1 MRGLGINMLDKP
13 SRSSVPAI
21 DRRTL
26 DSSIASATKALL
38 ASQQRDGHFVFELEA
53 DATIPA
59 EYILLKHY
67 LDEPLDPAVEEKFAV
82 YLRRQQGAHGG
93 WPLFQ
98 DGDFDMSASVKAYFA
113 LKMIGDKPDAPHMAR
128 AREAILAR
136 GGAKYSNVFTRIQLS
151 LYGVMNWTSV
161 PVMPVEIMLLPRWFP
176 FHLSKISYWGRT
188 VIVPLVV
195 LRALQ
200 PRAKNPRGVT
210 IDELFLENPRDIGT
224 PEKSP
229 HQNAGWFYFFKVVDK
244 VLRAAEPWF
253 PLSVRKRA
261 IARAVAF
268 VTERL
273 NGEDGLGAIYP
284 AMANSVMMFEVL
296 GYPKDHPDAAIA
308 RASIEKLVVIND
320 QEAYC
325 QPCVSPVWDTGLA
338 AHALMESG
346 DEAAVASA
354 RRGLKWLLPKQVLDV
369 KGDWAERSPNVRP
382 GGWAFQYANAH
393 YPDLDDTAMV
403 AMALDRMRKHLSTR
417 EYETA
422 IARSREWI
430 EGLVSRN
437 GAWGAFDADNTH
449 HWLNNIPFAD
459 HGALLDPPTEDV
471 TARCISMLAQLG
483 ERPDTNPT
491 LRRAIDYLRETQL
504 KDGSWYGRWGMNYI
518 YGTWSVLC
526 ALNAAGI
533 GHGDD
538 LMRKAADWLISIQ
551 NPDGGWGEDSTSYKL
566 DYHGYEPAPS
576 TASQTAWAL
585 LGLMAAGRTD
595 DPAVERGAAWLAKM
609 QDQDGFWTEP
619 RFTATGFPRVFYL
632 RYHGYRRYFPLWA
645 LARYRTLKSGNSR
658 AVAFGM

>member
-1 MRGLGINMLDKP
+1 MLDRP
-13 SRSSVPAI
+13 FRSSVPAI

-26 DSSIASATKALL
+26 DSSITAATKALL
-38 ASQQRDGHFVFELEA
+38 DCQRSDGHWVFELEA
-53 DATIPA
+53 DVTITA

-67 LDEPLDPAVEEKFAV
+67 LDELLDPALEEKFAV

-113 LKMIGDKPDAPHMAR
+113 LKMIGDSPDAPHMAK
-128 AREAILAR
+128 ARKAILAR
-136 GGAKYSNVFTRIQLS
+136 GGARHSNVFTRFQLS
-151 LYGVMNWTSV
+151 LYGITNWTSV

-176 FHLSKISYWGRT
+176 FHLSKVSYWGRT
-188 VIVPLVV
+188 VTVPLLV
-195 LRALQ
+195 LRALK
-200 PRAKNPRGVT
+200 PLAKNRRGVT
-210 IDELFLENPRDIGT
+210 IEELFLEDPCEIGT
-224 PEKSP
+224 PEKAP
-229 HQNAGWFYFFKVVDK
+229 HQNAGWFHFFRVVDK
-244 VLRAAEPWF
+244 ILRIVEPWS
-253 PLSVRKRA
+253 PPSLRKRA
-261 IARAVAF
+261 IARAVEF

-284 AMANSVMMFEVL
+284 AMANTVMMFEVL

-308 RASIEKLVVIND
+308 RASVEKLVVIND
-320 QEAYC
+320 REAYC
-325 QPCVSPVWDTGLA
+325 QPCVSPIWDTGLA
-338 AHALMESG
+338 CHALMESG
-346 DEAAVASA
+346 DETAVAGV
-354 RRGLKWLLPKQVLDV
+354 RRGLKWLLPKQILDV
-369 KGDWAERSPNVRP
+369 KGDWAERSPDVRP
-382 GGWAFQYANAH
+382 GGWAFQYANPH

-403 AMALDRMRKHLSTR
+403 AMALDRMRKRLSSKD
-417 EYETA
+417 YETA
-422 IARSREWI
+422 IDRAREWI

-449 HWLNNIPFAD
+449 YWLNNIPFAD

-483 ERPDTNPT
+483 ERPETNPQ

-533 GHGDD
+533 DHDDD
-538 LMRKAADWLISIQ
+538 LIRKAADWLVSIQ

-566 DYHGYEPAPS
+566 DYNGHEPAPS

-595 DPAVERGAAWLAKM
+595 HPAVGRGVAWLAET
-609 QDQDGFWTEP
+609 QNQDGFWTEP

-632 RYHGYRRYFPLWA
+632 RYHGYRKYFPLWA

>member
-1 MRGLGINMLDKP
+1 MLDKP

-26 DSSIASATKALL
+26 DKSISAATAALL
-38 ASQQRDGHFVFELEA
+38 GCQQRDGHWVFELEA
-53 DATIPA
+53 DVTIPA

-67 LDEPLDPAVEEKFAV
+67 LDEPISRDVEEKFAV
-82 YLRRQQGAHGG
+82 YLRRQQGTHGG
-93 WPLFQ
+93 WPLYT

-128 AREAILAR
+128 ARDAILAR
-136 GGAKYSNVFTRIQLS
+136 GGARYANVFTRFQLS
-151 LYGVMNWTSV
+151 LYGIMDWRSV

-188 VIVPLVV
+188 VIVPLLV
-195 LRALQ
+195 LRALK
-200 PRAKNPRGVT
+200 PLAKNPRGVT
-210 IDELFLENPRDIGT
+210 IDELFLEDPRTLGT
-224 PEKSP
+224 PDKAP
-229 HQNAGWFYFFKVVDK
+229 HQKAGWFHFFRVVDN
-244 VLRAAEPWF
+244 VLRVAEPWF
-253 PLSVRKRA
+253 PLSMRKRS

-284 AMANSVMMFEVL
+284 AMANTVMMFEVL

-308 RASIEKLVVIND
+308 RASVEKLVVIND
-320 QEAYC
+320 EEAYC

-338 AHALMESG
+338 SHALMESG
-346 DEAAVASA
+346 DETAVECA
-354 RRGLKWLLPKQVLDV
+354 RRGLKWLLPKQELEV

-382 GGWAFQYANAH
+382 GGWAFQYANPH

-403 AMALDRMRKHLSTR
+403 VMALDRMRKHLSVK

-422 IARSREWI
+422 IARAREWI
-430 EGLVSRN
+430 EGLVSKN

-533 GHGDD
+533 GHDDD
-538 LMRKAADWLISIQ
+538 LIRKAADWLISIQ
-551 NPDGGWGEDSTSYKL
+551 NSDGGWGEDGTSYKL
-566 DYHGYEPAPS
+566 DYHAYEPAPS

-595 DPAVERGAAWLAKM
+595 HPAVERGAAWLA
-609 QDQDGFWTEP
+609 QTQNQDGFWTEP

-645 LARYRTLKSGNSR
+645 LARYRTLKTGNSR
-658 AVAFGM
+658 AVAYGM

>member
-1 MRGLGINMLDKP
+1 MLDSL

-21 DRRTL
+21 DRRML

-38 ASQQRDGHFVFELEA
+38 GCQRSDGHWVFELEA

-59 EYILLKHY
+59 EYVLLKHY
-67 LDEPLDPAVEEKFAV
+67 LDEPLDPAIEEKFAV

-93 WPLFQ
+93 WPLLQ

-113 LKMIGDKPDAPHMAR
+113 LKMIGDSTEAPHMAR

-136 GGAKYSNVFTRIQLS
+136 GGAKHANVFTRILLS
-151 LYGVMNWTSV
+151 LYGVTKWTSV

-188 VIVPLVV
+188 VIVPLLV
-195 LRALQ
+195 LRTLAPL
-200 PRAKNPRGVT
+200 AKNRRGVT
-210 IDELFLENPRDIGT
+210 IDELFLEDPRTLGT
-224 PEKSP
+224 PERAP
-229 HQNAGWFYFFKVVDK
+229 HQNAGWFVFFRVVDV
-244 VLRAAEPWF
+244 VLRAAEPLF
-253 PLSVRKRA
+253 PLSLRKRA

-273 NGEDGLGAIYP
+273 NGEDGLGAIFP
-284 AMANSVMMFEVL
+284 AMANSVMMFEAL
-296 GYPKDHPDAAIA
+296 NYPKDHPDAVIA
-308 RASIEKLVVIND
+308 RASVEKLVVIDDN
-320 QEAYC
+320 EAYC
-325 QPCVSPVWDTGLA
+325 QPCVSPIWDTGLA
-338 AHALMESG
+338 SHALMETG
-346 DEAAVASA
+346 DETAIASV
-354 RRGLKWLLPKQVLDV
+354 RRGLKWLLPNQVLDV
-369 KGDWAERSPNVRP
+369 KGDWAERSPDVRP
-382 GGWAFQYANAH
+382 GGWAFQYANPH

-403 AMALDRMRKHLSTR
+403 AMALDRMRRHLSTKD
-417 EYETA
+417 YENA
-422 IARSREWI
+422 ISRAREWI
-430 EGLVSRN
+430 EGLVSSN

-449 HWLNNIPFAD
+449 DYLNNIPFAD

-471 TARCISMLAQLG
+471 TARCVSMLAQLG

-533 GHGDD
+533 GHDD
-538 LMRKAADWLISIQ
+538 ELMRNAAEWLVSIQ
-551 NPDGGWGEDSTSYKL
+551 NPDGGWGEDGTSYKL
-566 DYHGYEPAPS
+566 EYRGYEPAPS

-595 DPAVERGAAWLAKM
+595 HPAVERGVAWLA
-609 QDQDGFWTEP
+609 QTQGEDGFWTEP

-658 AVAFGM
+658 SVAFGM

>member
-1 MRGLGINMLDKP
+1 MLDRP

-26 DSSIASATKALL
+26 DSSITAATKALL
-38 ASQQRDGHFVFELEA
+38 GSQRGDGHWVFELEA
-53 DATIPA
+53 DVTIPA

-67 LDEPLDPAVEEKFAV
+67 LDEPSDPAVEEKFAV

-93 WPLFQ
+93 WPLFP

-113 LKMIGDKPDAPHMAR
+113 LKMIGDSPDAPHMAR

-136 GGAKYSNVFTRIQLS
+136 GGARHSNVFTRIQLS

-161 PVMPVEIMLLPRWFP
+161 PVMPVEIVLLPRWFP

-188 VIVPLVV
+188 VTVPLLV
-195 LRALQ
+195 LRALK
-200 PRAKNPRGVT
+200 PLARNPRGVT
-210 IDELFLENPRDIGT
+210 IEELFLENPREIGT
-224 PEKSP
+224 PEKAP
-229 HQNAGWFYFFKVVDK
+229 HQNALWFHFFRVVDK
-244 VLRAAEPWF
+244 ILRVAEPWS
-253 PLSVRKRA
+253 PLSLRRRA
-261 IARAVAF
+261 IARAVEF

-284 AMANSVMMFEVL
+284 AMANTVMMFEVL
-296 GYPKDHPDAAIA
+296 GYPKDHPDAVIA
-308 RASIEKLVVIND
+308 RASVEKLVVVND
-320 QEAYC
+320 REAYC
-325 QPCVSPVWDTGLA
+325 QPCVSPIWDTGLA
-338 AHALMESG
+338 CHALMESG
-346 DEAAVASA
+346 DESAVASV

-369 KGDWAERSPNVRP
+369 KGDWAERSPDVRP
-382 GGWAFQYANAH
+382 GGWAFQYANPH

-403 AMALDRMRKHLSTR
+403 TMALDRMRKHLSSTD
-417 EYETA
+417 YETA
-422 IARSREWI
+422 IARAREWI

-449 HWLNNIPFAD
+449 YWLNNIPFAD

-483 ERPDTNPT
+483 ERPETNPT
-491 LRRAIDYLRETQL
+491 LLRAIDYLRETQL

-526 ALNAAGI
+526 ALNAAGVD
-533 GHGDD
+533 HDGD
-538 LMRKAADWLISIQ
+538 LIRKAADWLISIQ
-551 NPDGGWGEDSTSYKL
+551 NEDGGWGEDGTSYKL

-595 DPAVERGAAWLAKM
+595 HPAVERGVAWLAET
-609 QDQDGFWTEP
+609 QNQDGFWTEP

-645 LARYRTLKSGNSR
+645 LSRYRTLKSGNSR